1 MADTMELAR
10 AYITI
15 VPSME
20 GSRQTITEE
29 LGGAADEAGSAAGSR
44 AGSAFSSALGAAARV
59 GAAAVSAAATG
70 VAALTTQAVNAYSDY
85 EQLTGGIETLYGD
98 ASAQMMQYAA
108 EAATSTGQSMNEFME
123 SAISTSA
130 AMIAAVEGD
139 QARAAELTNQS
150 MIDMADNANKLGTDM
165 EAIQNAYRGFSRGNF
180 TMLDN
185 LALGYAGTRE
195 GMQQLLADAQ
205 AISGVEY
212 NIDSYADIVEA
223 IHTVQEEMGIAGTT
237 SREASETIQGS
248 IGALSASWQNLITGI
263 ADPNADLGALID
275 EVIANAETA
284 LMNIMPV
291 IERALTGIGE
301 ALVAIAPIIA
311 SRLPELIANLLPP
324 LLTAAMSI
332 VQGLAEGLI
341 SCLPAL
347 APVAADMIV
356 QFALFVVESLPSLV
370 TSAIE
375 IILAIV
381 RGITDALPE
390 LIPAAVSAVTEI
402 CRALTEPDTLVQLLE
417 ASLQLMLA
425 LADGL
430 IAAIP
435 DLLAALPEILS
446 NLVQSLLEWGPILVD
461 TAMSWGADLISGLV
475 DGILGG
481 ISYVEDAVGSVA
493 QSIRDFIGFSEP
505 ERGPLSNFHTF
516 MPDMY
521 DLLEEGIEEGAPEF
535 NATLN
540 RSLSMPGLMSPDIS
554 DGYVSAYANGDSGNW
569 IFPVYIGGENMGTAI
584 LTAQQRETYRRGG

>member
-1 MADTMELAR
+1 MSEVAR
-10 AYITI
+10 AWVTI

-20 GSRQTITEE
+20 GSRQIITEE
-29 LGGAADEAGSAAGSR
+29 LGGAADEAGGVAGSR
-44 AGSAFSSALGAAARV
+44 AGAAFSGALGMAARA
-59 GAAAVSAAATG
+59 GAVAVSAAATG
-70 VAALTTQAVNAYSDY
+70 IAAITTQAVNSYSDY

-98 ASAQMMQYAA
+98 ASAQMMQYAS
-108 EAATSTGQSMNEFME
+108 EAATSTGQSMNDFME
-123 SAISTSA
+123 SAIATSA
-130 AMIAAVEGD
+130 AMISSVEGD
-139 QARAAELTNQS
+139 QARAAELTNMS

-212 NIDSYADIVEA
+212 DIDSYSDIVEA
-223 IHTVQEEMGIAGTT
+223 IHAVQENMGIAGTT

-248 IGALSASWQNLITGI
+248 IGALAASWQNLVTGI
-263 ADPNADLGALID
+263 ASPDADLGALID
-275 EVIANAETA
+275 QVISNAETT

-291 IERALTGIGE
+291 VERALTGIGE
-301 ALVAIAPIIA
+301 ALVTLAPIIA
-311 SRLPELIANLLPP
+311 QRLPELIASLLPP

-347 APVAADMIV
+347 APVAADLIV

-370 TSAIE
+370 TSSIE

-381 RGITDALPE
+381 RGITDALPQ
-390 LIPAAVSAVTEI
+390 LIPAAVNAVTEI

-446 NLVQSLLEWGPILVD
+446 NLVESLLEWGPIMVD
-461 TAMSWGADLISGLV
+461 TAMSWGSDLIQGLV

-481 ISYVEDAVGSVA
+481 ISYVEGAVGSVA

-540 RSLSMPGLMSPDIS
+540 RSLSMPGVASPDIS
-554 DGYVSAYANGDSGNW
+554 GGYAASVAGGDGNIV
-569 IFPVYIGGENMGTAI
+569 IPVYIGQEQLDTII
-584 LTAQQRETYRRGG
+584 LRSDQVSTYRRGG